1 MHVHMVPSVRFFSK
15 STFRHL
21 DHFLHCVVHLHYLLD
36 DFCSVLLTQD
46 ILGSSTDEDKDSGVH
61 GTGSGGAHGMRDDGV
76 GIGDIVNVQ
85 GWAGG
90 AGLKEGGGD
99 SRSVIGDTGV
109 VDGR

>member
-1 MHVHMVPSVRFFSK
+1 MLFGTSTIFSTVWFTCTIF
-15 STFRHL
+15 STIFS
-21 DHFLHCVVHLHYLLD
+21 
-36 DFCSVLLTQD
+36 SVLLTQD

-90 AGLKEGGGD
+90 GGLKEGGGD